1 MEVAHPRNKV
11 VDNVSANV
19 QLEHSRIGWNREK
32 GFLRQRRCDSL
43 SQPQDV
49 GGGDGMAAG
58 AELLGGPTGAG
69 SGGNRRWHG
78 GAAGGVGISGQRV
91 LHLQGADP
99 ATANRRG
106 ERQLPAR
113 PPAAQTDAGTR
124 SRRGGAYRDPSGHHP
139 GGAANLAGGRARGAV
154 EQRGDV
160 VGGRPPRAVV

>member
-1 MEVAHPRNKV
+1 
-11 VDNVSANV
+11 
-19 QLEHSRIGWNREK
+19 
-32 GFLRQRRCDSL
+32 
-43 SQPQDV
+43 
-49 GGGDGMAAG
+49 MAAG

-78 GAAGGVGISGQRV
+78 GAAGGVGFSGQRV

-99 ATANRRG
+99 AAANRGG

-139 GGAANLAGGRARGAV
+139 GGAANLAGGRARGVV

-160 VGGRPPRAVV
+160 VGGRPPPAVNLKRNCSPPSWTTRSAQRHYRSWRQARTSFQ